1 MVKSTFIIIMCVG
14 LACSG
19 CQDSG
24 SGKSTSAAM
33 PGTEAAVTLTD
44 VPFKQ
49 AENYFVKNTVKQLD
63 NPKIETAEQFDAVFG
78 MARTMSESSKPTAI
92 DFSKEFVLAVILP
105 ETDTATSLK
114 IQSVQKNEKGALVLR
129 YERISGE
136 KQSYTTVPFL
146 AIIVDQAGYSGFVV
160 QEEQTKSRF

>member
-1 MVKSTFIIIMCVG
+1 
-14 LACSG
+14 
-19 CQDSG
+19 
-24 SGKSTSAAM
+24 M
-33 PGTEAAVTLTD
+33 PGTESAAEQAD
-44 VPFKQ
+44 VPFRL
-49 AENYFVKNTVKQLD
+49 AENYFVKNTVKQLH
-63 NPKIETAEQFDAVFG
+63 NPKMETAEQFDAVFG

-114 IQSVQKNEKGALVLR
+114 IQSVQQNEKGELVLR

-136 KQSYTTVPFL
+136 KQSYTTMPFL
-146 AIIVDQAGYSGFVV
+146 AIIVDKANYRGIVV

>member
-1 MVKSTFIIIMCVG
+1 MIKNILVCSTAILL
-14 LACSG
+14 LAA

-24 SGKSTSAAM
+24 SGKATPATM
-33 PGTEAAVTLTD
+33 PGTESAAEQAD
-44 VPFKQ
+44 VPFRL
-49 AENYFVKNTVKQLD
+49 AENYFVKNTVKQLH
-63 NPKIETAEQFDAVFG
+63 NPKMETAEQFDAVFG

-114 IQSVQKNEKGALVLR
+114 IQSVQQNEKGELVLR

-136 KQSYTTVPFL
+136 KQSYTTMPFL
-146 AIIVDQAGYSGFVV
+146 AIIVDKANYRGIVV

>member
-1 MVKSTFIIIMCVG
+1 MIKNILVCSTAILL
-14 LACSG
+14 LAA

-24 SGKSTSAAM
+24 AGKATPATM
-33 PGTEAAVTLTD
+33 PGTESAAEQTD
-44 VPFKQ
+44 VLFRL
-49 AENYFVKNTVKQLD
+49 AENYFVKNTVKRLD

-92 DFSKEFVLAVILP
+92 DFSKEFVLAVVLP
-105 ETDTATSLK
+105 ETDTTTSLK
-114 IQSVQKNEKGALVLR
+114 IQSVQKNEKGELVLR

-146 AIIVDQAGYSGFVV
+146 AIIVNKAKYSGFVV
-160 QEEQTKSRF
+160 QEEKTTRRFN